1 MNPYFV
7 PQRITALGLK
17 KLVIQFLSIF
27 LAACVAPQVDT
38 AVSPTIF
45 PTATHT
51 SSPVTINS
59 QTQKPAI
66 TTSPPEI
73 ATTSDLSTPDC
84 QTHQAQL
91 MLYPSSDL
99 LQVGDSLIL
108 TATLSNTGCAM
119 LGLPKYSLTVMADGD
134 GGPVQPTDMEPV
146 IHSIG
151 LRDGEHDEAYITLKA
166 VAPGKAELKVSA
178 SFEVH
183 LGYPGPAYWSSAT
196 SRPVIV
202 EVGK

>member
-1 MNPYFV
+1 MNLYFV

-17 KLVIQFLSIF
+17 KLVIQLLSII
-27 LAACVAPQVDT
+27 LAACVAPPVDT
-38 AVSPTIF
+38 AVPPKIF

-51 SSPVTINS
+51 SSPATITS

-66 TTSPPEI
+66 TTSPPET

-91 MLYPSSDL
+91 MLYPSRDL

-108 TATLSNTGCAM
+108 TATLSNSGCAM
-119 LGLPKYSLTVMADGD
+119 LGLPKYSLSLMADGD
-134 GGPVQPTDMEPV
+134 AHLVQPTELEPI
-146 IHSIG
+146 IHSVA
-151 LRDGEHDEAYITLKA
+151 LRDGEHDEAYFTLKA